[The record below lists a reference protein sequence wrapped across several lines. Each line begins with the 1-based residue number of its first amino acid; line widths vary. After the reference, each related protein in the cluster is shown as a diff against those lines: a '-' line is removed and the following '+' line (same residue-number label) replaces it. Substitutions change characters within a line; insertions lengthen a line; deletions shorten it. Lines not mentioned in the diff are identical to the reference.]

1 MSQGCESEAPEDR
14 VVEILSRLPPKSLM
28 RFKCIRKSWCALINS
43 PRFVAKHLNNSVD
56 NKLSSSTCILL
67 HRSQMPIFPYD
78 SWKREFFWSMINFSI
93 DSDESNLHYD
103 VEDLTNVPLLQ
114 WEDHHE
120 VEIHGYCNGIVCVTV
135 GEYFFLCNP
144 ATGEFSQLPNSRLL
158 LPLPRGKGKF
168 GLETTVKGLGF
179 GYDCKAKEYKVVRI
193 IENYDCE
200 YSDGEETYI
209 EHTALPHTAEVY
221 TTTPN
226 SWKEIKINIS
236 SKILSFCSYP
246 YSCSVYLKGFCYWLS
261 SDDEEYICSFDL
273 GDEIF
278 DRIELPSRRESGFKL
293 DGIFLY
299 NESITYYCTSYE
311 ESSRLFEIWVMDNYD
326 GVKNSW
332 TKHLT
337 AGPFK
342 GIEFPLTLWKHDEL
356 LMIASD
362 GRATSYN
369 SSTENLK
376 YLHIPVII
384 YRNRV
389 IDYVKSIVPVKRVE
403 GKVPFSPI

>member
-1 MSQGCESEAPEDR
+1 MSQVRECETPEDR
-14 VVEILSRLPPKSLM
+14 MVEILSRLPPKSLM
-28 RFKCIRKSWCALINS
+28 RFKCIRKSWCTLINS
-43 PRFVAKHLNNSVD
+43 PCFVAKHLSDSVD

-67 HRSQMPIFPYD
+67 NCSQAHVCSEE
-78 SWKREFFWSMINFSI
+78 SWKQGVLWSVINLSI
-93 DSDESNLHYD
+93 DGDELHYD
-103 VEDLTNVPLLQ
+103 IEDLTNAPFLKD
-114 WEDHHE
+114 DHHE
-120 VEIHGYCNGIVCVTV
+120 VEIHGYCDGIVCVTV
-135 GEYFFLCNP
+135 DENFFLCNP
-144 ATGEFSQLPNSRLL
+144 ATGEFRQLPDSCLL
-158 LPLPRGKGKF
+158 LPLPGVKEKF
-168 GLETTVKGLGF
+168 GLETTLKGLGF

-221 TTTPN
+221 TTTAN

-236 SKILSFCSYP
+236 SKILSLYSYP

-261 SDDEEYICSFDL
+261 SDDEEYICSFNL

-311 ESSRLFEIWVMDNYD
+311 ERSRLFEIWVMDNYD
-326 GVKNSW
+326 GVKSSW

-342 GIEFPLTLWKHDEL
+342 GIEFPLTLRKHDEL

-369 SSTENLK
+369 SSTRNLK

-389 IDYVKSIVPVKRVE
+389 IDYAKSIVPVKRVE
-403 GKVPFSPI
+403 GKAPFSPI